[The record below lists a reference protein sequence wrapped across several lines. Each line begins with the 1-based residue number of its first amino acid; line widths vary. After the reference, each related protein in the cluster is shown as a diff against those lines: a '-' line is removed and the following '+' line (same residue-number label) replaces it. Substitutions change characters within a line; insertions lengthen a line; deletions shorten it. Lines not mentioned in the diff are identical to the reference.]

1 MIKILAASAML
12 GIAIIT
18 PAYAQDMICDE
29 PTLTQMKAKVDAT
42 TDAAKKEAAMKEYDM
57 AMEAMKTNKM
67 DECKTHMSATE
78 KSLQ

>member
-42 TDAAKKEAAMKEYDM
+42 TDAAKKEAA
-57 AMEAMKTNKM
+57 
-67 DECKTHMSATE
+67 S
-78 KSLQ
+78 